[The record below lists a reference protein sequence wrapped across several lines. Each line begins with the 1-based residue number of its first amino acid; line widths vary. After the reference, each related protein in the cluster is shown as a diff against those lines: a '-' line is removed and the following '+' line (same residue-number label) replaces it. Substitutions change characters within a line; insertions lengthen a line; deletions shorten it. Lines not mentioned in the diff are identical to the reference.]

1 MSGCGDLCTAQQCQ
15 ILEQKIDQLWDYVH
29 YLEDRL
35 GALEQAH
42 ELLEAAFESHEQQD
56 IPQAHNYQPQVDV
69 ALAITGSNSGEN
81 GLKVFVKV
89 DDQSDS
95 ETITLPKY
103 EPEVDVS
110 LAANSED
117 NSLKVFVAVGDK
129 NDSETITLPKPE
141 EPEVTVGVFD
151 FGNNEFG
158 ISVQVGSKQA
168 QDDFKITL
176 SEQHVKS
183 NLKLDGSFQSEVL
196 TLSVADG
203 ESQDTATILIPLPE
217 IPEAEKH
224 VKSNLRLNGSFQSEV
239 LTLTVADGE
248 SQDTAT
254 ISIPLPEIPKY
265 EPQVRVDSDIY
276 KGKLAISVLVDDA
289 SGITIIDLPKYEPQV
304 QVDADIY
311 KGKLAISV
319 LVDDASGI
327 AIIDLPI
334 EQHKKSNLRLDGS
347 FQSDVLTLT
356 VTDGE
361 SQDTATITI
370 ILPDMNCDNLE
381 QGLKDCC
388 EQLTNLISGRFNNL
402 DNQLANLEN
411 AINVEIKQVYD
422 EITVD
427 ITGLVDT
434 DYACGFEY
442 ENGKPKPGYPTASSS
457 EITYTGKGFKGIN
470 ESLQIVNANLRRMFD
485 SVCESVQPPATLSFD
500 DLYQYC
506 DDSGIE
512 RTDYPEG
519 NAGKL
524 AYENAIKA
532 YLDSLLSESKYASL
546 INSVNDNII
555 LSAPQYWAT
564 NFLADFSLIQ
574 SKINNRKLC
583 NLNKKEET
591 DVVSI
596 VASPKYV
603 TNVEGKVLILH
614 FVTLD
619 NYPKRSRG
627 SNYRQIQIPGAK
639 ETYNWDVDFLNLTW
653 LQGNQ
658 YAELELNEYRAK
670 VSGWFASK
678 GAADTF
684 FDKVLNLT
692 IGTEKNRRY
701 PEQKYS
707 RTDIAIADTRPYR
720 AFIESINES
729 GQAICHVKYVPPKPE
744 DA

>member
-1 MSGCGDLCTAQQCQ
+1 MSGCGDLCTAQQCR
-15 ILEQKIDQLWDYVH
+15 ILEQKIDQLWVYIH
-29 YLEDRL
+29 GLEDRL

-42 ELLEAAFESHEQQD
+42 ELLEAAFEGHIQQD

-69 ALAITGSNSGEN
+69 ALAITGLNSGEN
-81 GLKVFVKV
+81 SLKVFVKV

-95 ETITLPKY
+95 ETIILPKY

-110 LAANSED
+110 LAANNED

-129 NDSETITLPKPE
+129 NDSETITLPIPE

-183 NLKLDGSFQSEVL
+183 NLKLDGSFQSDTL
-196 TLSVADG
+196 TLTVADG
-203 ESQDTATILIPLPE
+203 ESQDTATISIPLPE

-254 ISIPLPEIPKY
+254 I
-265 EPQVRVDSDIY
+265 
-276 KGKLAISVLVDDA
+276 
-289 SGITIIDLPKYEPQV
+289 
-304 QVDADIY
+304 
-311 KGKLAISV
+311 
-319 LVDDASGI
+319 
-327 AIIDLPI
+327 
-334 EQHKKSNLRLDGS
+334 
-347 FQSDVLTLT
+347 
-356 VTDGE
+356 
-361 SQDTATITI
+361 TIT
-370 ILPDMNCDNLE
+370 LPDMNCDNLE
-381 QGLKDCC
+381 QEVKDCC

-411 AINVEIKQVYD
+411 AINTEIKQVYD
-422 EITVD
+422 EITID
-427 ITGLVDT
+427 ISGTANT
-434 DYACGFEY
+434 NYSCGF
-442 ENGKPKPGYPTASSS
+442 PTDEDTLKMIPTYAVSTS
-457 EITYTGKGFKGIN
+457 EPVNYTGKGLKGIQ
-470 ESLQIVNANLRRMFD
+470 ENLKLINSNLDRLHSD
-485 SVCESVQPPATLSFD
+485 VCKAVDPISSITVD
-500 DLYQYC
+500 DLYRYC
-506 DDSGIE
+506 ELGFDIDKSLYFNEDGTPKYSNAQE
-512 RTDYPEG
+512 DFNQATKDYALQLISETKYG
-519 NAGKL
+519 YL
-524 AYENAIKA
+524 LESISENI
-532 YLDSLLSESKYASL
+532 L
-546 INSVNDNII
+546 ITAPNNWITPII
-555 LSAPQYWAT
+555 
-564 NFLADFSLIQ
+564 ADFSLIQ
-574 SKINNRKLC
+574 GRINNVQIC
-583 NLNKKEET
+583 QIKENELELP

-603 TNVEGKVLILH
+603 TNVDDKVLILH

-639 ETYNWDVDFLNLTW
+639 ETYNWDNDFLNLTW